1 MKKRL
6 LSLILISII
15 VISCAQQSEKPA
27 IKELSLP
34 DEFTTSMIASTG
46 YKKHFATIFTA
57 TNTSYDPE
65 FGYSLDLTD
74 RLVTIKLGEQYVAEE
89 ANRYPSYEDFTTS
102 INKEY
107 ELEHNLFPE
116 EDGYEVYCYRHSM
129 PRLSAGIYEENDEYY
144 PAFFKFRDDAGG
156 LMWLEGGAVDVINYK
171 GIFAYE
177 QRVVRICSPGNAAF
191 LCFLYLLTFLEEESN
206 PYDIYFC
213 SKPHDYYRVF
223 LIPKNERF
231 QKNCISK
238 IENEPG
244 MQYYDIEQ
252 AREIIKKK
260 EEEGLPAKICNRTI
274 HYY

>member
-34 DEFTTSMIASTG
+34 DEFITSMIASTG

-57 TNTSYDPE
+57 PNYSYDPE

-74 RLVTIKLGEQYVAEE
+74 RLVTIKLGEQYILDDGILLEE
-89 ANRYPSYEDFTTS
+89 YTAWKNEG
-102 INKEY
+102 Y
-107 ELEHNLFPE
+107 ELEQRLFSE

-144 PAFFKFRDDAGG
+144 PAFFKFRDDADG

-260 EEEGLPAKICNRTI
+260 EEEGLPAKICG
-274 HYY
+274 